1 MPVPGLARRLARWG
15 DLLVLALV
23 AFVPQ
28 LLAQPGRVDAD
39 TKSYLY
45 LDPAHFLAQSLS
57 IWDPGS
63 GLGTVTFQQVGYL
76 WPMGPFYL
84 ATHALGVP
92 TWVAE
97 RLWVGLL
104 LLGAGAGVRFLCR
117 TLPLEGPGA
126 FVAALA
132 YLLSPYTLQYLG
144 RISVILLPWAGLPWM
159 VALAARAAR
168 RGGWRDAAAF
178 GLVVATVGGINATS
192 LLYVGI
198 APALWLVV
206 AAGVVHEVSWRRAL
220 GAAGRIAVLT
230 VVASLWWIAGLYV
243 DGAYGVNVLKY
254 TETVVATSST
264 SSANEV
270 LRGLGYW
277 YFYGSDAY
285 GPWVSTS
292 VQFTQELWL
301 VATSY
306 AVPALAIAAAMVVR
320 WRHRAYCALLVLVGT
335 VLAVGAYPYTHPTLV
350 GGWLRAFYTG
360 TTAGFALRSTDRA
373 TPMVLLGLDLL
384 LGASVSAAVTWLT
397 AKPRHPT
404 AGAAQPPA
412 VRSPRRADLVRR
424 RPGWLARAR
433 RVPWLAG
440 LAVALVVAL
449 VVAANPAMFNGT
461 TVADQYLMPP
471 TPPSS
476 VRQAAAA
483 LDAEDPGTRVL
494 AEPGEDFAQYD
505 WGDTVDPV
513 WPALLNADRP
523 FVTREQLLLGSLPT
537 ADMLYALDNPVQ
549 DDVVAPAALAPLLRL
564 MSVGDLVVQNDLGYA
579 RYQTPQPSILWGEFS
594 PTPPGLGRPTG
605 YGPPTPDVS
614 PLPDVNEATLA
625 ASPNEPVPSP
635 IEVFPVD
642 DPRPVDRAE
651 SAAEPVIVDGD
662 ASGIAEAAAA
672 GLLAGAPVVLYAG
685 TLDQHPVLRRL
696 ELAAH
701 PTLVVTDTNKR
712 RFFRWNSIEQDAG
725 PTLTASQPE
734 TSPSDPND
742 SPLDLFPGLP
752 ADAQTVARN
761 IGVRSVTASSSGDTV
776 SYLPEDRPAHAI
788 DGNPDT
794 AWLTGGFFAPEG
806 QWWQVVLDH
815 PVTTDQITLRQPT
828 FTGSDRYITEVTLTF
843 GDGTHHTS
851 LVAHLSRTNPGDTP
865 QVVSFPTRTFTR
877 LRITIDATNLGNART
892 DRGTGPVGFSEVGI
906 DHVVDDE
913 VLVMPS
919 DLLAAAGAG
928 SLADR
933 LVLTM
938 QRQRVE
944 PIPPRRDP
952 EMRIA
957 REFTLPTAR
966 TFSLS
971 GTATIST
978 LIPDN
983 EIDQL
988 VGRNGAVN
996 GILAFSSGRLPGDL
1010 NDGAQAAIDGNPAT
1024 AWSPGFGA
1032 NAQVGAW
1039 IQVDLPRPITFDHM
1053 NLQLVADGMHSV
1065 PTSLTVAAVDAAGAP
1080 IASRRILLPA
1090 VADGRRQ
1097 GDTVTVPVHFPALTG
1112 SRIKVT
1118 VDSVRFEYTRDYYSG
1133 QPIALPIG
1141 IAELGI
1147 PGVHGSATPPQL
1159 PGTCMANLLSIDGRP
1174 YPVRLVG
1181 STAAALDNQPVQVEP
1196 CGSDDIHGITLGPG
1210 PHLLQTALGH
1220 SPTTGWNID
1229 SLVLDSAPGGG
1240 PEPLAAPTA
1249 AVARDPR
1256 ATLATTPAPASASG
1270 PPPGAAPAA
1279 PTAPAPTVQVIAQHA
1294 TGARLEV
1301 SGLSS
1306 STPPFWLVM
1315 GQSIDAGWHADV
1327 VGGPSLGAPT
1337 LVDGFANGWLVRP
1350 AQLADALHHGSL
1362 QVTLTFAPQRLVTDA
1377 LVASLVGTLACLV
1390 VVVVPDDR
1398 WRRLRWRPLRTLAAD
1413 ATGAAAPTWLP
1424 IDNDA
1429 VGPARPAVAWRSAEP
1444 RASMPLRR
1452 TLPTALAAGLVG
1464 AAVGGADV
1472 GLVVGLVSLAA
1483 TVVPRARAL
1492 VGVAAAATAVALVAT
1507 VVARQATDPV
1517 PDGGGWVTHLGGA
1530 GILAWCAVGL
1540 LAADAAIE
1548 VVARR
1553 RRRPPPEAR
1562 R

>member
-1 MPVPGLARRLARWG
+1 MPGPTPRRRLADRL

-23 AFVPQ
+23 ALVPQ
-28 LLAQPGRVDAD
+28 LLSQPGLVDAD

-45 LDPAHFLAQSLS
+45 LDPGHFLAQSLS
-57 IWDPGS
+57 IWDPGT

-84 ATHALGVP
+84 VTHALGVP

-97 RLWVGLL
+97 RLWVALIL
-104 LLGAGAGVRFLCR
+104 FGAGAGVRFLCR

-126 FVAALA
+126 SVAALA
-132 YLLSPYTLQYLG
+132 FMLSPYTLQYLG

-159 VALAARAAR
+159 VALAARSAR
-168 RGGWRDAAAF
+168 RGGWRDAALF
-178 GLVVATVGGINATS
+178 GLVVVTVGGINATS

-206 AAGVVHEVSWRRAL
+206 AAGLTREVTWRRAV
-220 GAAGRIAVLT
+220 GAAWRIALTT
-230 VVASLWWIAGLYV
+230 VVGSLWWIAGLYV

-254 TETVVATSST
+254 TETVLATSST

-306 AVPALAIAAAMVVR
+306 ALPALAIAGAAVVR
-320 WRHRAYCALLVLVGT
+320 WRHRAYFVLLVLVGT

-350 GGWLRAFYTG
+350 GRGLRAFYTD

-373 TPMVLLGLDLL
+373 TPMVLLGLTML
-384 LGASVSAAVTWLT
+384 LGAAVSAVVAWLAVRP
-397 AKPRHPT
+397 ARRGAGPT
-404 AGAAQPPA
+404 AVPGTG
-412 VRSPRRADLVRR
+412 PRWRR
-424 RPGWLARAR
+424 TAR
-433 RVPWLAG
+433 RLQQLPWVPTL
-440 LAVALVVAL
+440 VVVLVVAL
-449 VVAANPAMFNGT
+449 VVAANPAIFNGT
-461 TVADQYLMPP
+461 TVADHYLMPA
-471 TPPSS
+471 TPPAS

-483 LDAEDPGTRVL
+483 LNAEDPGTRVL

-513 WPALLNADRP
+513 WPALLADSRP
-523 FVTREQLLLGSLPT
+523 FVTREQLLLGSLPS

-549 DDVVAPAALAPLLRL
+549 NDVVQPSALAPLLRL

-579 RYQTPQPSILWGEFS
+579 RYQTPLPTTLWSEFS
-594 PTPPGLGRPTG
+594 PTPPGLGAPTG

-614 PLPDVNEATLA
+614 LIPEVDEAALA
-625 ASPNEPVPSP
+625 ASPDAPVPSP

-642 DPRPVDRAE
+642 DPRPIDRAE
-651 SAAEPVIVDGD
+651 SSAEPVIVDGD
-662 ASGIAEAAAA
+662 ASGIAEAAGA
-672 GLLAGAPVVLYAG
+672 GLLAGSPAIVYAG
-685 TLDQHPVLRRL
+685 TLDQHPALEHL
-696 ELAAH
+696 ELASH
-701 PTLVVTDTNKR
+701 PTLVVTDSNKR

-725 PTLTASQPE
+725 PTLTASQPQ
-734 TSPSDPND
+734 SGPSHPDD
-742 SPLDLFPGLP
+742 APLNLFPGLP
-752 ADAQTVARN
+752 ASAQTVAKN
-761 IGVRSVTASSSGDTV
+761 IGVRSVTASSYGDDV

-788 DGNPDT
+788 DGNLDT
-794 AWLTGGFFAPEG
+794 AWLTGGFFPPEG

-815 PVTTDQITLRQPT
+815 PVTTDQISLTQPT
-828 FTGSDRYITEVTLTF
+828 FTGSDRYITEVTLRFT
-843 GDGTHHTS
+843 DGRHSTS
-851 LVAHLSRTNPGDTP
+851 VVAHLSASNPNGAA
-865 QVVSFPTRTFTR
+865 QIVHFSTRTFTT
-877 LRITIDATNLGNART
+877 LRITIDATNLGTLHT
-892 DRGTGPVGFSEVGI
+892 DLGIGPVGFSEVGI
-906 DHVVDDE
+906 DGVVDDE

-919 DLLAAAGAG
+919 DLLRAAGAG

-957 REFTLPTAR
+957 RQFTLPTAR

-988 VGRNGAVN
+988 VGRNGPVN

-1039 IQVDLPRPITFDHM
+1039 IQVDLPHAITFDHM
-1053 NLQLVADGMHSV
+1053 NLQVVADGMHSV
-1065 PTSLTVAAVDAAGAP
+1065 PTSLTIADVNAAGAP
-1080 IASRRILLPA
+1080 ITERHVTLPTI
-1090 VADGRRQ
+1090 ADGRRQ
-1097 GDTVTVPVHFPALTG
+1097 GDTVTVPLHFPALTG
-1112 SRIKVT
+1112 SRIRVT
-1118 VDSVRFEYTRDYYSG
+1118 VDTVRFEYTRDYYSG
-1133 QPIALPIG
+1133 APIALPIG

-1159 PGTCMANLLSIDGRP
+1159 PGTCFSNLLTIDGRS
-1174 YPVRLVG
+1174 YPVRIVG
-1181 STAAALDNQPVQVEP
+1181 STAAALDNEPVQVEP
-1196 CGSDDIHGITLGPG
+1196 CGADDVHGITLGAG
-1210 PHLLQTALGH
+1210 THILQTALGH
-1220 SPTTGWNID
+1220 TPATGWNID

-1240 PEPLAAPTA
+1240 PEPVT
-1249 AVARDPR
+1249 
-1256 ATLATTPAPASASG
+1256 ASG
-1270 PPPGAAPAA
+1270 SVPPA
-1279 PTAPAPTVQVIAQHA
+1279 PTAPAPTVRVAAQDA
-1294 TGARLEV
+1294 TSARLTI
-1301 SGLSS
+1301 SGLS
-1306 STPPFWLVM
+1306 PDQAPFWLVL

-1327 VGGPSLGAPT
+1327 VGGRSLGPPT
-1337 LVDGFANGWLVRP
+1337 LVDGFANGWLVHP
-1350 AQLADALHHGSL
+1350 AALSDAIHHG
-1362 QVTLTFAPQRLVTDA
+1362 QVTVTLSFSPQGLVTA
-1377 LVASLVGTLACLV
+1377 GLLATLAGSVLFLGV
-1390 VVVVPDDR
+1390 VLVPDEA
-1398 WRRLRWRPLRTLAAD
+1398 WRRLRWRWLRHTAAGGGPPWVPD
-1413 ATGAAAPTWLP
+1413 TTAP
-1424 IDNDA
+1424 DR
-1429 VGPARPAVAWRSAEP
+1429 ARPAGPTFLATDADARGPSVPTLAWQQHPEP
-1444 RASMPLRR
+1444 QGGSWRR
-1452 TLPTALAAGLVG
+1452 TLVTALAAGLVA
-1464 AAVGGADV
+1464 AAVGGGTV
-1472 GLVVGLVSLAA
+1472 GLVVGVVGLAA
-1483 TVVPRARAL
+1483 GFVPRARAAL
-1492 VGVAAAATAVALVAT
+1492 GWAATAAAVAMVAD
-1507 VVARQATDPV
+1507 VVVHQATHPS
-1517 PDGGGWVTHLGGA
+1517 PPGGGWVTQLGTA
-1530 GILAWCAVGL
+1530 STLAWCAVCL
-1540 LAADAAIE
+1540 LAADAAFE
-1548 VVARR
+1548 VVRR
-1553 RRRPPPEAR
+1553 RRRRTAGDSR